1 LKAPA
6 YFVETAQQA
15 SDVGINPFA
24 LTLLAESFADNP
36 ERFGDE
42 NVILLAHA
50 HNGQE
55 VWFIMTKK
63 RPTLQDFD
71 DRSPAPADE
80 RTSHPNGS
88 DSPNSIT
95 KE

>member
-1 LKAPA
+1 MKAPK
-6 YFVETAQQA
+6 YFVANSQEAA
-15 SDVGINPFA
+15 DVGINPFA

-55 VWFIMTKK
+55 VWFIMSKH
-63 RPTLQDFD
+63 RPMSSDFD
-71 DRSPAPADE
+71 TLPQTTTADP
-80 RTSHPNGS
+80 T
-88 DSPNSIT
+88 
-95 KE
+95 